1 MSENKKWK
9 EKLISSSFPLEYLV
23 SRKLAALDIAVQN
36 EFTYS
41 RDDAGILKDFS
52 IDPQGNY
59 WNEECTFNLIFL
71 IECKQ
76 RHDKNKWLFMRD
88 PNISDFS
95 SHTLGYTIRTVD
107 NFTRMIVPTES
118 TYALDEKIDFV
129 VKGLEIDTSNGNVYD
144 NELKHGLSK
153 LAYALPDV
161 MIKNISHCIH
171 SHKEDNIPFFFVPI
185 LLTTSEL
192 FVTHDDFSL
201 EKIRGAQE
209 LEDISEKVA
218 YVIMENQHTPGFGS
232 HRAKRFSAYDY
243 FLDSPQ
249 LGFINSLREKHGEYT
264 HTLPMERIMDL
275 ANNPHQP
282 FPEYFSQILVCSL
295 SSLDSLI
302 MEIIEIVENAM
313 KDAKKLA

>member
-23 SRKLAALDIAVQN
+23 SRKLADLDIAVQN

-52 IDPQGNY
+52 IDLHGSY
-59 WNEECTFNLIFL
+59 WNEECTFHLIFL

-88 PNISDFS
+88 PNIPDFS
-95 SHTLGYTIRTVD
+95 SHTLGYTLRTVD
-107 NFTRMIVPTES
+107 NFTRMIVPTDS

-144 NELKHGLSK
+144 NELKHGLSQ

-161 MIKNISHCIH
+161 MIQNISHCIH
-171 SHKEDNIPFFFVPI
+171 SHPDDNIPFFFVPI

-192 FVTHDDFSL
+192 FVTHDDFSVQ
-201 EKIRGAQE
+201 KIRESQE
-209 LEDISEKVA
+209 LDDIAQNVP
-218 YVIMENQHTPGFGS
+218 YVIMENQHTPGFGI
-232 HRAKRFSAYDY
+232 HRAKRFAAYDY
-243 FLDSPQ
+243 FLGSSQ
-249 LGFINSLREKHGEYT
+249 LGVINALREKHGE
-264 HTLPMERIMDL
+264 HSRTLPMERILDL
-275 ANNPHQP
+275 ANRPHQH

-295 SSLDSLI
+295 ANLDSLVK
-302 MEIIEIVENAM
+302 EIIEIAENSM
-313 KDAKKLA
+313 KEAKKLS